1 MSRFAM
7 PVRDLMSAPA
17 ISVRP
22 ETSLRDVT
30 ATFEHRDISSVP
42 VTDASGKLVGI
53 VTMTDLLAEAH
64 VETTGAAAILRITP
78 PARTAGD
85 LMRTRVHTVYPETPV
100 RDAAK
105 TMIDHRIHRV
115 IVVEKEK
122 PVGVL
127 STRDVMRLVHRY
139 RIETP
144 LSRYMTTPVTAIDLG
159 ATIDEAIERLDRA
172 NVHGVV
178 VVDGNVPVGVF
189 TQTESLKARNLPG
202 PIRRTPVEQV
212 MSYEILCL
220 ELSTPIYR
228 AAGHAA
234 AMGVRRV
241 FAVEG
246 RELRGILTCYDLTRA
261 VLEN

>member
-1 MSRFAM
+1 MSRFTT

-30 ATFEHRDISSVP
+30 TIFEHRDISSVP
-42 VTDASGKLVGI
+42 VTDAGGKLVGI
-53 VTMTDLLAEAH
+53 VTMTDLLSEAH
-64 VETTGAAAILRITP
+64 VEAAGAAAVLRITP
-78 PARTAGD
+78 PARTAAD
-85 LMRTRVHTVYPETPV
+85 LMRTHVHTVYPETTV

-105 TMIDHRIHRV
+105 AMIDHRIHRV
-115 IVVEKEK
+115 VVVDKDH

-139 RIETP
+139 RLETP
-144 LSRYMTTPVTAIDLG
+144 LSSYMTSPVTAIDLG
-159 ATIDEAIERLDRA
+159 TTIDEAIDRLDRA
-172 NVHGVV
+172 NVHGLV
-178 VVDGNVPVGVF
+178 VVDGNAPVGVF
-189 TQTESLKARNLPG
+189 TQTESLKSRNLPG
-202 PIRRTPVEQV
+202 PIRATPVEQV

-220 ELSTPIYR
+220 DVHTPIYR

-234 AMGVRRV
+234 AMAVRRV

-246 RELRGILTCYDLTRA
+246 RELRGILTGYDLTRA
-261 VLEN
+261 ILD